1 MTSPRGL
8 LFTEQ
13 VEPLFNSHP
22 GVHRTAL
29 IGQGKPGKQRSA
41 LVVEPVDSSVIKNS
55 AKCRKLGRELR
66 ELARNH
72 GHAGRVTLFYFHPGF
87 PVDVRHNA
95 KIHRLTLSE
104 WAQANATGFEIDP
117 KK

>member
-1 MTSPRGL
+1 M
-8 LFTEQ
+8 
-13 VEPLFNSHP
+13 VEPRDL
-22 GVHRTAL
+22 
-29 IGQGKPGKQRSA
+29 
-41 LVVEPVDSSVIKNS
+41 SVIKNS

-72 GHAGRVTLFYFHPGF
+72 PHAGRVTLFYFHPGF

-95 KIHRLTLSE
+95 KIHRLTLAK
-104 WAQANATGFEIDP
+104 WAEGKVNGFEIDP